1 MDWKRLIKAMLIGIL
16 AIGNIWIL
24 INIFDSDVYAY
35 IFLAECLIAIFIF
48 IVWIAYHAI
57 G

>member
-1 MDWKRLIKAMLIGIL
+1 MDWIRLIKAMLISIL

-35 IFLAECLIAIFIF
+35 IFLAECSIAIFIF
-48 IVWIAYHAI
+48 IAWIAYHAI

>member
-1 MDWKRLIKAMLIGIL
+1 MDWIRLIKAMLIGIL
-16 AIGNIWIL
+16 VIGNIWIL

-35 IFLAECLIAIFIF
+35 IFLSECAIAIFIF